1 MLLLERFF
9 SHPTSIIRL
18 PNAMPVLSI
27 LEAAWILFTF
37 TAVFFA
43 WPAFVFRRHSNPNTW
58 LRQAANFVRA
68 LAFVSMAS
76 FGLSHLGAFNTISM
90 LLLFAGAATLSWFFT
105 TAKSL
110 DWKSIQRWVIG
121 VVRQAENLS
130 YTRRLL
136 PPTRPRILTAYQP
149 PNPWPRLLRGEALPT
164 LSLLT
169 VVVMSGI
176 LSSQHAVRELR
187 LDQPAEYGALLRS
200 RELMLG
206 LHSESRPLLFPS
218 MIATTSV
225 FSGRDATEVA
235 RYLSPLV
242 TLCVALT
249 VGLFVYTFTGS
260 SIATAVAIYCV
271 GAAAFPAV
279 TNGMVTTDSVRG
291 RVLDIV
297 RTSPAEIR
305 PGPELALG
313 IVFVLLGL
321 TFLADWT
328 EHPKKWE
335 PMADFGCCLILTAV
349 ISSVLL
355 LLLLGG
361 SAALL
366 VRRWLAPIAVVSLL
380 CGAAIYAD
388 LSQRSN
394 LGGVR
399 ALLPI
404 AAAIEAGALVALIGS
419 RLSGTLR
426 FAGEMPLLVGCLIAA
441 ILWFR
446 PHLPHEQCLEY
457 EAAAR
462 TTERIAHDFPHETWA
477 VAAPVEQLSETL
489 GLGVHEDLSH
499 FVEKYRTAVETPQ
512 FRFPTEAQDLFV
524 YVEKRPF
531 QIFSKEPAFISYLLL
546 TDPTYRGYR
555 SPAGRAS
562 VEAAALALCE
572 TYRRHHPNVD
582 IFFEDAELRIYHI
595 RSDSSPGQPL
605 ARLTYKSS
613 PL

>member
-1 MLLLERFF
+1 MQ
-9 SHPTSIIRL
+9 
-18 PNAMPVLSI
+18 VLSI

-37 TAVFFA
+37 AAVFFA
-43 WPAFVFRRHSNPNTW
+43 WPAFVFGRHSNPNTL
-58 LRQAANFVRA
+58 LRHAENFVRA
-68 LAFVSMAS
+68 LVCVSIAS
-76 FGLSHLGAFNTISM
+76 FSLSHLGAFNTISM

-136 PPTRPRILTAYQP
+136 PPTRPQILTAYQP

-169 VVVMSGI
+169 AVVMSGI

-206 LHSESRPLLFPS
+206 LHSESGPLLFPS
-218 MIATTSV
+218 MIATTSL

-249 VGLFVYTFTGS
+249 VGLFAYTFTGS

-279 TNGMVTTDSVRG
+279 TNGMVTIDTVREK
-291 RVLDIV
+291 VLDIV
-297 RTSPAEIR
+297 RTSPAELR

-321 TFLADWT
+321 TFLVDWT
-328 EHPKKWE
+328 EHPNKWE
-335 PMADFGCCLILTAV
+335 PIADFACCLILTALV
-349 ISSVLL
+349 SSVLL
-355 LLLLGG
+355 LLLLVAAG
-361 SAALL
+361 ALL
-366 VRRWLAPIAVVSLL
+366 VRRWLAPIVVVSLL
-380 CGAAIYAD
+380 YGAAIYAE
-388 LSQRSN
+388 LAQRSN
-394 LGGVR
+394 LGDVR

-404 AAAIEAGALVALIGS
+404 AAAIGAVALLALIGG
-419 RLSGTLR
+419 RLSDALR
-426 FAGEMPLLVGCLIAA
+426 FAGEMPLLVGCLAAA

-446 PHLPHEQCLEY
+446 PHLPPEHCLEY

-462 TTERIAHDFPHETWA
+462 ITERIAHEFPHETWA
-477 VAAPVEQLSETL
+477 VAAPLEQLSETL

-499 FVEKYRTAVETPQ
+499 FIEKYQAAVDTPQ
-512 FRFPTEAQDLFV
+512 FRFPTGTQDLFV
-524 YVEKRPF
+524 YVEKSPF
-531 QIFSKEPAFISYLLL
+531 HIFSREPAFISYPLL

-595 RSDSSPGQPL
+595 RSDTSLSQPL
-605 ARLTYKSS
+605 ARLTSTS
-613 PL
+613 PSL